1 MLRPYQEEAIE
12 KVEEAWEDGIR
23 DPSVDIFC
31 GLGKSV
37 ILLELIVR
45 FDGLMAIVMPSL
57 SLVQQFCGKY
67 LAPHRH
73 LAFCT
78 LGESTEG
85 VAIGTTD
92 PAEAAAFSSDPGIFV
107 VTYKSLAKLLEHVPD
122 IERLLFDEAHH
133 VAEEANAYI
142 KGMDAEVAYFSA
154 TPDKDVGTEVFRFS
168 YFDSLMNDPQY
179 SQDFRIQCGMFT
191 GEQGDSLLELIE
203 RTAEKTGNKR
213 ILTFHS
219 KVNGDSPTSVRTFA
233 RVAAAHFGDRA
244 TVAYMDA
251 DTPMGERVRLL
262 ERLDSTP
269 DDQIFLLASCE
280 TIGEGVDTKRCN
292 HIVFVDPVK
301 SYVKIVQ
308 KLGRCVRR
316 QQNDNPSTVLIPIF
330 LERAKYEAC
339 TTAEERDAMV
349 RSDYSERGDFN
360 PVFNFICAVRESD
373 PDLLDL
379 ILSSKCIPAARLEH
393 YRKIVGDSPRLT
405 FEEAVEKLTGERTTN
420 IQDAAL
426 RTNKTIEVHDR
437 DGNVTQYGGEA
448 AAVDSI
454 VEMEPDAYVAVHG
467 GVPTPPR
474 EKRIVFVE
482 SPFLLSI
489 NLEKE
494 VIDYEVRPSV
504 FQEHVD
510 QVTAFVAEHGRL
522 PKIAEDNGNWI
533 SKQRQAYRKGKL
545 SPERI
550 RDLEAIPLWT
560 WEPFEESFET
570 AVAEVISF
578 GAEHGR
584 LPKIGEENG
593 GWIRN
598 QRQLYKK
605 NKLSTERVQVLE
617 AIPLWKWEAFNVNK
631 VIAEVTTFVVEHGRL
646 PKKREQN
653 GVFIIRSRQQYKKNT
668 LTAEQIQ
675 LLEAIPMW
683 KWEYDEHEQ
692 LIELFVLEIKAFVA
706 QHGRLP
712 TESEDNGRWIM
723 KQRTKYRMNELSTE
737 RIQTLEAIPLW
748 TWDPLKDVF
757 ETAVTRIKAFVTEHG
772 RLPTQGEDSWISNQR
787 EAFKKGK
794 LSTDRIHVIESIPL
808 WTWNK
813 REDSFK
819 ISVSWVKAFVAEHGR
834 LPTTRED
841 LGLRFHK
848 QRQLYKKGKLSAERI
863 QLIETIPLWEWDP
876 LEDAFETN
884 VTEVTAFV
892 AEHGRLPKSGEQNGG
907 WIIKQRQA
915 YKKKK
920 LSAERAQV
928 LQAIPLWTWGFE
940 DAFEKAVA
948 EVTAFVSEHGRLP
961 KKSENNGPWI
971 SHQRQAYKKKKLTS
985 ERIRDLEAI
994 PLWTWVG
1001 ASTKSATSEESDE
1014 SDMQDEARATPDRP
1028 EPTEEASRPRATPEE
1043 HRRRILETMTPE
1055 EMADQLARG
1064 RTRGYTAP
1072 NPKDKDEINA
1082 LFARSLPDEG
1092 LVVFLDH
1099 TDFKTARAVGDRE
1112 MLIPQRDRAAF
1123 DEMHADPTYGRYVKF
1138 GDFTQLVRGI
1148 KRPIGGIYAD
1158 FTGPLKTGLEFV
1170 EACKEVEFAPKAVV
1184 GVTIA
1189 MRNPEGNDSYTNAAV
1204 EKLSTAMSDKLDVVS
1219 IDGPVEPMYY
1229 GTGMPMVTVMKKRRT

>member
-12 KVEEAWEDGIR
+12 KVEEAWEEGIR

-31 GLGKSV
+31 GLGKSI
-37 ILLELIVR
+37 ILDHLLDGSELQ
-45 FDGLMAIVMPSL
+45 AIVMPSL
-57 SLVQQFCGKY
+57 SLVQQFCSQY
-67 LAPHRH
+67 LAGRRH
-73 LAFCT
+73 MAFCT
-78 LGESTEG
+78 LGESDEG

-92 PAEAAAFSSDPGIFV
+92 LAVATEFSNHPGIYA
-107 VTYKSLAKLLEHVPD
+107 VTYKSLPKLLECVRN
-122 IERLLFDEAHH
+122 IRKILFDEAHH

-142 KGMDAEVAYFSA
+142 KALPAQVAYFSA

-168 YFDSLMNDPQY
+168 YFDALMSDPQY
-179 SQDFRIQCGMFT
+179 SQDFQIKY
-191 GEQGDSLLELIE
+191 GDYTDERTLLGLIE

-219 KVNGDSPTSVRTFA
+219 KVNGESETSVRNFA
-233 RVAAAHFGDRA
+233 RAATAYFGDRA

-251 DTPMGERVRLL
+251 DTPMEERVRLL
-262 ERLDSTP
+262 ERLYSTP

-316 QQNDNPSTVLIPIF
+316 QENGNPSTVLIPIF
-330 LERAKYEAC
+330 PEQAKYEAC
-339 TTAEERDAMV
+339 STAEERDALI
-349 RSDYSERGDFN
+349 RSEYSERGDFN
-360 PVFNFICAVRESD
+360 PVFNFLCAVRESD
-373 PDLLDL
+373 PDLLYL
-379 ILSSKCIPAARLEH
+379 ILSNQCLPAARLEH
-393 YRKIVGDSPRLT
+393 YRRIGGDVPRVPL
-405 FEEAVEKLTGERTTN
+405 EEAVEQLTGERT
-420 IQDAAL
+420 DDVEGAAQ
-426 RTNKTIEVHDR
+426 RAQRTIEVHDR
-437 DGNVTQYGGEA
+437 DGDVTQYGGE

-454 VEMEPDAYVAVHG
+454 VEMEPDAYVAVRG
-467 GVPTPPR
+467 GVPRPPKK
-474 EKRIVFVE
+474 KRLEFIE

-489 NLEKE
+489 DLEKAI
-494 VIDYEVRPSV
+494 IDYEVRPSV

-510 QVTAFVAEHGRL
+510 QVTAFVSEHGRL
-522 PKIAEDNGNWI
+522 PKIREDNGTWI
-533 SKQRQAYRKGKL
+533 NHQRKAYRKGKL

-550 RDLEAIPLWT
+550 QTLGEIPLWT
-560 WEPFEESFET
+560 W
-570 AVAEVISF
+570 
-578 GAEHGR
+578 
-584 LPKIGEENG
+584 GE
-593 GWIRN
+593 
-598 QRQLYKK
+598 
-605 NKLSTERVQVLE
+605 
-617 AIPLWKWEAFNVNK
+617 A
-631 VIAEVTTFVVEHGRL
+631 
-646 PKKREQN
+646 
-653 GVFIIRSRQQYKKNT
+653 
-668 LTAEQIQ
+668 
-675 LLEAIPMW
+675 
-683 KWEYDEHEQ
+683 
-692 LIELFVLEIKAFVA
+692 
-706 QHGRLP
+706 
-712 TESEDNGRWIM
+712 
-723 KQRTKYRMNELSTE
+723 
-737 RIQTLEAIPLW
+737 
-748 TWDPLKDVF
+748 
-757 ETAVTRIKAFVTEHG
+757 
-772 RLPTQGEDSWISNQR
+772 
-787 EAFKKGK
+787 
-794 LSTDRIHVIESIPL
+794 
-808 WTWNK
+808 
-813 REDSFK
+813 
-819 ISVSWVKAFVAEHGR
+819 
-834 LPTTRED
+834 
-841 LGLRFHK
+841 
-848 QRQLYKKGKLSAERI
+848 
-863 QLIETIPLWEWDP
+863 
-876 LEDAFETN
+876 LEDAFEKA

-892 AEHGRLPKSGEQNGG
+892 AEHGRLPKQGEKNGT
-907 WIIKQRQA
+907 WICGQRQA
-915 YKKKK
+915 YRKGK
-920 LSAERAQV
+920 LSPERIQT
-928 LQAIPLWTWGFE
+928 LGEIPLWTWGEAFE
-940 DAFEKAVA
+940 DAFEKAVT
-948 EVTAFVSEHGRLP
+948 EVTAFVAEHGRLPKQGEKNGTWISHQRQAYRKGKLSPERIQTLGEIPLWTWGALEDAFEKAVTEVTSFVSEHGRLP
-961 KKSENNGPWI
+961 MRREDNGKWI
-971 SHQRQAYKKKKLTS
+971 GHQRIAYRKGELS
-985 ERIRDLEAI
+985 PERIQTLGEI

-1001 ASTKSATSEESDE
+1001 RASTKSATSEESDE
-1014 SDMQDEARATPDRP
+1014 TPLQDEAHATSDRP
-1028 EPTEEASRPRATPEE
+1028 EPTGEAPRQRATPEE

>member
-12 KVEEAWEDGIR
+12 KVEEAWEEGIR

-31 GLGKSV
+31 GLGKSI
-37 ILLELIVR
+37 ILDHLLDGSELQ
-45 FDGLMAIVMPSL
+45 AIVMPSL
-57 SLVQQFCGKY
+57 SLVQQFCSQY
-67 LAPHRH
+67 LAGRRH
-73 LAFCT
+73 MAFCT
-78 LGESTEG
+78 LGESDEG

-92 PAEAAAFSSDPGIFV
+92 LAVATEFSNHPGIYA
-107 VTYKSLAKLLEHVPD
+107 VTYKSLPKLLECVRN
-122 IERLLFDEAHH
+122 IRKILFDEAHH

-142 KGMDAEVAYFSA
+142 KALPAQVAYFSA

-168 YFDSLMNDPQY
+168 YFDALMSDPQY
-179 SQDFRIQCGMFT
+179 SQDFQIKY
-191 GEQGDSLLELIE
+191 GDYTDERTLLGLIE

-219 KVNGDSPTSVRTFA
+219 KVNGESETSVRNFA
-233 RVAAAHFGDRA
+233 RAATAYFGDRA

-316 QQNDNPSTVLIPIF
+316 QENGNPSTVLIPIF
-330 LERAKYEAC
+330 PEQAKYDAC
-339 TTAEERDAMV
+339 STAEERDALI
-349 RSDYSERGDFN
+349 RSEYSERGDFN
-360 PVFNFICAVRESD
+360 PVFNFLCAVRESD

-379 ILSSKCIPAARLEH
+379 ILSNQCLPAARLEH
-393 YRKIVGDSPRLT
+393 YRRIVGDVPRVPL
-405 FEEAVEKLTGERTTN
+405 EEAVEQLTGERT
-420 IQDAAL
+420 DDVDGAAQ
-426 RTNKTIEVHDR
+426 RAQRTIEVHDR
-437 DGNVTQYGGEA
+437 EGDVTQYGGEA

-454 VEMEPDAYVAVHG
+454 VEMEPDAYVAVRG
-467 GVPTPPR
+467 GVPRPPKK
-474 EKRIVFVE
+474 KRLEFIE

-489 NLEKE
+489 DLEKAI
-494 VIDYEVRPSV
+494 IDYEVRPSV

-522 PKIAEDNGNWI
+522 PKIREDNGKWI
-533 SKQRQAYRKGKL
+533 SHQRQAYRNGKLSPERIQTLGEIPCWTWEAREDAFEKAVAEVTAFVAEHGRLPKRDENNGRWIRTQRQAYRKGKL

-550 RDLEAIPLWT
+550 QTIGEIPCWT
-560 WEPFEESFET
+560 WGEALEDTFEK
-570 AVAEVISF
+570 AVA
-578 GAEHGR
+578 
-584 LPKIGEENG
+584 
-593 GWIRN
+593 
-598 QRQLYKK
+598 
-605 NKLSTERVQVLE
+605 
-617 AIPLWKWEAFNVNK
+617 
-631 VIAEVTTFVVEHGRL
+631 
-646 PKKREQN
+646 
-653 GVFIIRSRQQYKKNT
+653 
-668 LTAEQIQ
+668 
-675 LLEAIPMW
+675 
-683 KWEYDEHEQ
+683 
-692 LIELFVLEIKAFVA
+692 
-706 QHGRLP
+706 
-712 TESEDNGRWIM
+712 
-723 KQRTKYRMNELSTE
+723 
-737 RIQTLEAIPLW
+737 
-748 TWDPLKDVF
+748 
-757 ETAVTRIKAFVTEHG
+757 
-772 RLPTQGEDSWISNQR
+772 
-787 EAFKKGK
+787 
-794 LSTDRIHVIESIPL
+794 
-808 WTWNK
+808 
-813 REDSFK
+813 
-819 ISVSWVKAFVAEHGR
+819 
-834 LPTTRED
+834 
-841 LGLRFHK
+841 
-848 QRQLYKKGKLSAERI
+848 
-863 QLIETIPLWEWDP
+863 
-876 LEDAFETN
+876 
-884 VTEVTAFV
+884 EVTAFV
-892 AEHGRLPKSGEQNGG
+892 AEHGRLPKIRENNGKWISDQRTAYRTGKLTPERIQTLGE
-907 WIIKQRQA
+907 
-915 YKKKK
+915 
-920 LSAERAQV
+920 
-928 LQAIPLWTWGFE
+928 IPCWTWEARE

-961 KKSENNGPWI
+961 KQLENNGPWVNNQRNRKGKLSPERIQTLGEIPLWTWGETLEDAFEKAVVEVTAFVSEHGRLPKKGENNGPWI
-971 SHQRQAYKKKKLTS
+971 TKQRIAYKKKKLTS
-985 ERIRDLEAI
+985 ERIRYLEAI
-994 PLWTWVG
+994 PHWTWVG

-1014 SDMQDEARATPDRP
+1014 TPLQDEARASPDRP
-1028 EPTEEASRPRATPEE
+1028 EPTEEAPRPRATPEE

>member
-67 LAPHRH
+67 LGPHRH

-78 LGESTEG
+78 LAESTEG

-92 PAEAAAFSSDPGIFV
+92 PAEAVAFSSEPGIFV

-168 YFDSLMNDPQY
+168 YFDSLMSDPQY

-219 KVNGDSPTSVRTFA
+219 KVNGDSPTSVRNFA
-233 RVAAAHFGDRA
+233 RMAVAHFGDRV

-301 SYVKIVQ
+301 SYVKAVQ

-316 QQNDNPSTVLIPIF
+316 QQTDNPSTVLIPIF

-349 RSDYSERGDFN
+349 RSEYSERGDFN

-379 ILSSKCIPAARLEH
+379 ILSSKCLPAARLEH

-454 VEMEPDAYVAVHG
+454 VEMEPDAYVTVHG

-474 EKRIVFVE
+474 EKRIEFVE
-482 SPFLLSI
+482 SPFLLSV

-504 FQEHVD
+504 FQERVN

-522 PKIAEDNGNWI
+522 PKKRENENNVIWIGHQRTAYRNGKLSPERIQTLGEIPLWTWGDAREDAFQTAVTKVTAFVTEHGRLPYTFENNGGWIRHKRKAYRKGKLSTERIQTLGEIPHWTWGEAHEDAYKTSVAEVTAFVTEHGRLPMKGENNGGWIDHQRKAYRKGKLSTERIQTLGEIPHWTWGEAHEDIYEKTVAEVTAFSIEHGRLPTRLEKNGNWI
-533 SKQRQAYRKGKL
+533 NKQRIAYRKGKLSPERIQTLGEIPCWTWGEAREDIYEKAVAEVTAFSIEHGRLPTRLEKNGNWICMQRQAYRKGKL
-545 SPERI
+545 SPDRI
-550 RDLEAIPLWT
+550 QTIGKIPCWSWGEA
-560 WEPFEESFET
+560 FEDAFKTS
-570 AVAEVISF
+570 VAEV
-578 GAEHGR
+578 
-584 LPKIGEENG
+584 
-593 GWIRN
+593 
-598 QRQLYKK
+598 
-605 NKLSTERVQVLE
+605 T
-617 AIPLWKWEAFNVNK
+617 
-631 VIAEVTTFVVEHGRL
+631 
-646 PKKREQN
+646 
-653 GVFIIRSRQQYKKNT
+653 
-668 LTAEQIQ
+668 
-675 LLEAIPMW
+675 
-683 KWEYDEHEQ
+683 
-692 LIELFVLEIKAFVA
+692 
-706 QHGRLP
+706 
-712 TESEDNGRWIM
+712 
-723 KQRTKYRMNELSTE
+723 
-737 RIQTLEAIPLW
+737 
-748 TWDPLKDVF
+748 
-757 ETAVTRIKAFVTEHG
+757 AFVTEHG
-772 RLPTQGEDSWISNQR
+772 RLPKNCEENND
-787 EAFKKGK
+787 
-794 LSTDRIHVIESIPL
+794 
-808 WTWNK
+808 
-813 REDSFK
+813 
-819 ISVSWVKAFVAEHGR
+819 
-834 LPTTRED
+834 
-841 LGLRFHK
+841 
-848 QRQLYKKGKLSAERI
+848 
-863 QLIETIPLWEWDP
+863 
-876 LEDAFETN
+876 
-884 VTEVTAFV
+884 
-892 AEHGRLPKSGEQNGG
+892 
-907 WIIKQRQA
+907 WIINQRQA
-915 YKKKK
+915 Y
-920 LSAERAQV
+920 R
-928 LQAIPLWTWGFE
+928 
-940 DAFEKAVA
+940 
-948 EVTAFVSEHGRLP
+948 
-961 KKSENNGPWI
+961 
-971 SHQRQAYKKKKLTS
+971 KKKLTS

-994 PLWTWVG
+994 PLWTWDG
-1001 ASTKSATSEESDE
+1001 RASTTSARSSVESDE
-1014 SDMQDEARATPDRP
+1014 SDMQDEDHETTPMGADVMDREKRP
-1028 EPTEEASRPRATPEE
+1028 QLTEDELVQRRMETRTHEE
-1043 HRRRILETMTPE
+1043 
-1055 EMADQLARG
+1055 LARQDV
-1064 RTRGYTAP
+1064 RQARRGYTAP
-1072 NPKDKDEINA
+1072 NPKNKDEINA
-1082 LFARSLPDEG
+1082 LFANSLPEPRG
-1092 LVVFLDH
+1092 GVVVFLDH
-1099 TDFKTARAVGDRE
+1099 TDFKTAHAVGDRP
-1112 MLIPQRDRAAF
+1112 MRIPQRDPAAYEAMRA
-1123 DEMHADPTYGRYVKF
+1123 HAVYGRYVVF
-1138 GDFTQLVRGI
+1138 GDFNEVLRGI
-1148 KRPIGGIYAD
+1148 TDSIEGVYAD
-1158 FTGPLKTGLEFV
+1158 FTGPLKVGLEFV
-1170 EACKEVEFAPKAVV
+1170 EVCKQLVFAPSAVV
-1184 GVTIA
+1184 GVTICL
-1189 MRNPEGNDSYTNAAV
+1189 RNPEGSSFTN
-1204 EKLSTAMSDKLDVVS
+1204 EDVVLINAEVQEELQTVS
-1219 IDGPVEPMYY
+1219 LRDDHGQKIGPMCY
-1229 GTGMPMVTVMKKRRT
+1229 GNGASMVTVMQRKRA

>member
-12 KVEEAWEDGIR
+12 KVEEAWEEGIR

-31 GLGKSV
+31 GLGKSI

-67 LAPHRH
+67 LGPHRH

-142 KGMDAEVAYFSA
+142 KGLDAQVAYFSA

-168 YFDSLMNDPQY
+168 YFDALMSNPQY

-301 SYVKIVQ
+301 SYVKVVQ

-330 LERAKYEAC
+330 LERAKYEEC
-339 TTAEERDAMV
+339 SIPEERDAMV
-349 RSDYSERGDFN
+349 RSEYSERGDFN
-360 PVFNFICAVRESD
+360 PVFNFICTVRESD

-379 ILSSKCIPAARLEH
+379 VLSSKCIPAARLEH

-405 FEEAVEKLTGERTTN
+405 FEEAVEKLTGERTTD

-426 RTNKTIEVHDR
+426 RTNKTIGVHDR

-474 EKRIVFVE
+474 EKRIEFVE
-482 SPFLLSI
+482 SPFLLSV

-504 FQEHVD
+504 FQERVD

-522 PKIAEDNGNWI
+522 PKFAEDNGKWI
-533 SKQRQAYRKGKL
+533 SHQRQAYRNGKLSPERIQTIGEIPLWTWGEDTFKTAVAEVTAFVSEHGRLPKFAEDNGKWIDYQRQAYRKGKL

-550 RDLEAIPLWT
+550 QTIGEIPCWT
-560 WEPFEESFET
+560 W
-570 AVAEVISF
+570 
-578 GAEHGR
+578 G
-584 LPKIGEENG
+584 
-593 GWIRN
+593 
-598 QRQLYKK
+598 
-605 NKLSTERVQVLE
+605 
-617 AIPLWKWEAFNVNK
+617 
-631 VIAEVTTFVVEHGRL
+631 
-646 PKKREQN
+646 
-653 GVFIIRSRQQYKKNT
+653 
-668 LTAEQIQ
+668 
-675 LLEAIPMW
+675 
-683 KWEYDEHEQ
+683 
-692 LIELFVLEIKAFVA
+692 KA
-706 QHGRLP
+706 
-712 TESEDNGRWIM
+712 
-723 KQRTKYRMNELSTE
+723 
-737 RIQTLEAIPLW
+737 
-748 TWDPLKDVF
+748 
-757 ETAVTRIKAFVTEHG
+757 
-772 RLPTQGEDSWISNQR
+772 
-787 EAFKKGK
+787 
-794 LSTDRIHVIESIPL
+794 
-808 WTWNK
+808 
-813 REDSFK
+813 
-819 ISVSWVKAFVAEHGR
+819 
-834 LPTTRED
+834 
-841 LGLRFHK
+841 
-848 QRQLYKKGKLSAERI
+848 
-863 QLIETIPLWEWDP
+863 
-876 LEDAFETN
+876 LEDACKTA
-884 VTEVTAFV
+884 VVEVTAFV
-892 AEHGRLPKSGEQNGG
+892 AEHGRLPKWDENNGR
-907 WIIKQRQA
+907 WIHTQRTA
-915 YKKKK
+915 YRNGK
-920 LSAERAQV
+920 LSPERIQTLGEIPCWTWGEDTFKTAVAEVTAFVAEHGRLPTIGENNGPWINTQRIAYRKGKLSPERTQTLGEIPCWTWGGAREDAFKTAVAEVTAFVSEHGRLPKTAENNGKWINTKRRAYRKGKLSPERIQTIGE
-928 LQAIPLWTWGFE
+928 IPLWTWGEALE

-961 KKSENNGPWI
+961 KQYEGIGSWI
-971 SHQRQAYKKKKLTS
+971 NTQRTAYRKKKLTP
-985 ERIRDLEAI
+985 ERIQVIEAI
-994 PLWTWVG
+994 PLWTWDG
-1001 ASTKSATSEESDE
+1001 RASTTSAGSSEECDPENHETTPMGADE
-1014 SDMQDEARATPDRP
+1014 VMDREKRPQLTEDELVQRRMETR
-1028 EPTEEASRPRATPEE
+1028 THEE
-1043 HRRRILETMTPE
+1043 
-1055 EMADQLARG
+1055 LARQDV
-1064 RTRGYTAP
+1064 RQARRGYTAP
-1072 NPKDKDEINA
+1072 NPKNKDDINA
-1082 LFARSLPDEG
+1082 LFANSLPEPRG
-1092 LVVFLDH
+1092 GVVVFLDH
-1099 TDFKTARAVGDRE
+1099 TDFKTARAVGDRP
-1112 MLIPQRDRAAF
+1112 MRIPQRDPAAYEAMRA
-1123 DEMHADPTYGRYVKF
+1123 HAVYGRYVVF
-1138 GDFTQLVRGI
+1138 GEFNEVLRGI
-1148 KRPIGGIYAD
+1148 TDSIEGVYAD
-1158 FTGPLKTGLEFV
+1158 FTGPLKVGLEFV
-1170 EACKEVEFAPKAVV
+1170 EVCKQLVFAPSAVV
-1184 GVTIA
+1184 GVTICL
-1189 MRNPEGNDSYTNAAV
+1189 RNPEGSSFTN
-1204 EKLSTAMSDKLDVVS
+1204 EDVVLINAEVQEELQTVS
-1219 IDGPVEPMYY
+1219 LRDDHGQKIGPMCY
-1229 GTGMPMVTVMKKRRT
+1229 GNGASMVTVMQRKRA